1 MGQFVT
7 RAVVDSSGAPTA
19 LTWSVVS
26 ADLFPNGAADLENAV
41 VQERVW
47 AIIASASLIG
57 V

>member
-19 LTWSVVS
+19 LTWSIVS
-26 ADLFPNGAADLENAV
+26 ADLFPNGASDLENAV

>member
-1 MGQFVT
+1 VGRFVT

-26 ADLFPNGAADLENAV
+26 ADLFPNGVSDLENAV

-47 AIIASASLIG
+47 TIIASASLVG

>member
-1 MGQFVT
+1 VGRFVT

-26 ADLFPNGAADLENAV
+26 ADLFPNGVSDLENAV
-41 VQERVW
+41 VQESVW
-47 AIIASASLIG
+47 TIIASASLVG